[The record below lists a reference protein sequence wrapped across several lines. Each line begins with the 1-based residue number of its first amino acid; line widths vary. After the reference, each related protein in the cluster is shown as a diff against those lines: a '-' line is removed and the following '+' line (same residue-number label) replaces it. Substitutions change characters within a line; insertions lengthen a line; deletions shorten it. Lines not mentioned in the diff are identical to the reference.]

1 MWADIQ
7 SRWKLECFARPQAG
21 REPHI
26 PPGTRSSASTGHH
39 YAISDWFLTYGF
51 AEVHDGLLI
60 GAYPLDAR
68 DVAMLSAMQVERILN
83 LVEDQE
89 YAPGRR
95 RLVEEAL
102 QDAGIA
108 EERMS
113 LTDFG
118 RLPADRLEPAVQRV
132 VGWLRAERMS
142 YVHCRAGW
150 QRSAAVAAGAIAIY
164 AGLGIDD
171 ALAHVQQR
179 KPSAEP
185 LPHQREDLYT
195 WWAERSGLH
204 RR

>member
-1 MWADIQ
+1 MA
-7 SRWKLECFARPQAG
+7 A
-21 REPHI
+21 
-26 PPGTRSSASTGHH
+26 TRSVPPTGDD

-51 AEVHDGLLI
+51 AEVHDHLLI
-60 GAYPLDAR
+60 GAYPLDER
-68 DVAMLSAMQVERILN
+68 DVAMLAAMRVEQILN

-95 RLVEEAL
+95 LLVEAAL
-102 QDAGIA
+102 HDAGIE

-118 RLPADRLEPAVQRV
+118 RLPADRLEPAVQNV
-132 VGWLRAERMS
+132 VAWLRAGRLT

-164 AGLGIDD
+164 AGLSIDE
-171 ALAHVQQR
+171 ALAYVRQR

-185 LPHQREDLYT
+185 LPHQREDLLT

-204 RR
+204 RH